1 VKHLFILI
9 LYQEMKKMK
18 IENQQEFLSNIETLT
33 LDELYLVRD
42 WLKTKD
48 EYGKFA
54 KLNLLNIE
62 IEAKEA
68 RRERA
73 KLYEDDEEIL

>member
-1 VKHLFILI
+1 
-9 LYQEMKKMK
+9 MK
-18 IENQQEFLSNIETLT
+18 IENQQEFLRNIETLT

-73 KLYEDDEEIL
+73 KLYED

>member
-1 VKHLFILI
+1 
-9 LYQEMKKMK
+9 MK

-62 IEAKEA
+62 IEG
-68 RRERA
+68 RERR
-73 KLYEDDEEIL
+73 KVRLERL

>member
-1 VKHLFILI
+1 MFILI

-62 IEAKEA
+62 IEG
-68 RRERA
+68 RERR
-73 KLYEDDEEIL
+73 KVRLERL

>member
-1 VKHLFILI
+1 
-9 LYQEMKKMK
+9 MKKMK

-62 IEAKEA
+62 IEG
-68 RRERA
+68 RERR
-73 KLYEDDEEIL
+73 KVRLERL

>member
-1 VKHLFILI
+1 
-9 LYQEMKKMK
+9 MK

-42 WLKTKD
+42 WLKDKD

-62 IEAKEA
+62 IEG
-68 RRERA
+68 RERR
-73 KLYEDDEEIL
+73 KVRLERL

>member
-1 VKHLFILI
+1 
-9 LYQEMKKMK
+9 MK

-42 WLKTKD
+42 WLKDKD

-68 RRERA
+68 RERA
-73 KLYEDDEEIL
+73 KLYED